1 MITAALVLVGLT
13 GLQVSLQTCNP
24 GELAVTGGGVVME
37 GNEVLFSLCLDQD
50 TAWLSCVNTLH
61 RLQCL

>member
-1 MITAALVLVGLT
+1 MITAALVLMWLA

-37 GNEVLFSLCLDQD
+37 GQEVLFSLCLDQD
-50 TAWLSCVNTLH
+50 TTCNET
-61 RLQCL
+61 